1 MVGIDIGSHEVKAIL
16 LGKTGDGYK
25 IQAYAAAPV
34 KKRSHQ

>member
-25 IQAYAAAPV
+25 IQLMPLLL
-34 KKRSHQ
+34 